1 MRVVLGLL
9 AFWCAHALAAQDL
22 PYPDT
27 TIVYDYR
34 PDWQVY
40 RGNAYQPLAGD
51 AQAIFFLIT
60 RAYENGARVCVSQPT
75 RFSLLINGRLWRA
88 DVRGTICLPLDSLG
102 ESAGL
107 PLTLGVYSE
116 AGVSRLVTHRVASS
130 VGHELLRLPRPSD
143 GYYQFTIL
151 AALVLF
157 VFFLA
162 LLRANPKLMQ
172 DYVDVSRVFAIRER
186 DENLQATRITSSI
199 NLLFLVFC
207 CLLCA
212 YVLLISRNYEKVQ
225 AETLGGFLWV
235 WFVFGLIFFGSFAI
249 KFILTRLWAAAFLME
264 EFSSLQFFN
273 FVRILIQTC
282 AGVALI
288 GLVFYGFGLS
298 RQSLFQWLPPIVN
311 IALAVATV
319 FLFLKLMGRTRQSLF
334 HLFFYLCVS
343 EIIPLVVLIKVF
355 LY

>member
-9 AFWCAHALAAQDL
+9 AFCCVHALAAQNHT
-22 PYPDT
+22 YPDSAL
-27 TIVYDYR
+27 VYDYR
-34 PDWQVY
+34 PDWRVY
-40 RGNAYQPLAGD
+40 RGDAYQPLVED
-51 AQAIFFLIT
+51 ARAIYFQIT
-60 RAYENGARVCVSQPT
+60 RSNEAGAQVCISQPT
-75 RFSLLINGRLWRA
+75 RFSLLVNGRLWRA
-88 DVRGTICLPLDSLG
+88 DLKGSHCLRVDSL
-102 ESAGL
+102 AANPGL

-116 AGVSRLVTHRVASS
+116 AGVSRLVTHRVAAS
-130 VGHELLRLPRPSD
+130 GAREELRVPRPSD
-143 GYYQFTIL
+143 DFYQFSIL
-151 AALVLF
+151 AALLLF
-157 VFFLA
+157 TFFA
-162 LLRANPKLMQ
+162 VLLRASPKLMQ

-199 NLLFLVFC
+199 NILFLFFC

-212 YVLLISRNYEKVQ
+212 YVFLISFNYKQTQ
-225 AETLGGFLWV
+225 ADTLGGFFWLW
-235 WFVFGLIFFGSFAI
+235 LIFSLLLSGSFAI
-249 KFILTRLWAAAFLME
+249 KFFLTRMWAAVFLMD

-273 FVRILIQTC
+273 FVRMLIQTC
-282 AGVALI
+282 AAMALI

-298 RQSLFQWLPPIVN
+298 RQALFQALQPIIN
-311 IALAVATV
+311 IALTVATV

>member
-27 TIVYDYR
+27 AIVYDYR

-40 RGNAYQPLAGD
+40 GGDRYQPLAGD
-51 AQAIFFLIT
+51 ALAIYFPIT
-60 RAYENGARVCVSQPT
+60 RTNETGARICVSQPT

-88 DVRGTICLPLDSLG
+88 DLRGTVCLPLDSLG

-116 AGVSRLVTHRVASS
+116 ASVNRLTTHRVAAA
-130 VGHELLRLPRPSD
+130 VGRELLRLPRSSD
-143 GYYQFTIL
+143 GFYQFTIL
-151 AALVLF
+151 AALLLF
-157 VFFLA
+157 AFFLV
-162 LLRANPKLMQ
+162 LLRASPKLMQ

-199 NLLFLVFC
+199 NILFLVFC

-212 YVLLISRNYEKVQ
+212 YVLLISLNYGQVQ
-225 AETLGGFLWV
+225 AVTLGGFLWR
-235 WFVFGLIFFGSFAI
+235 WFVFAFIFFGSFAV
-249 KFILTRLWAAAFLME
+249 KFVLTQLWAAAFLME

-282 AGVALI
+282 AGVALV

-298 RQSLFQWLPPIVN
+298 RQSLFQWLQPIVN